1 MFEEMM
7 EKERG
12 NRIFQGDGMTR
23 FEPSGYAKLAAQLD
37 KHSDRKI
44 EYWSKC
50 NEK

>member
-23 FEPSGYAKLAAQLD
+23 FEPSAHAKLTAQLD
-37 KHSDRKI
+37 KHRGQNV
-44 EYWSKC
+44 EYWSKR
-50 NEK
+50 ND